1 MKIIDKEL
9 ERIFLEIKQ
18 NKTAGIENL
27 YNKYKKVVYGIAFM
41 ITKNQEDAE
50 DIMQI
55 VFAKIYE
62 LENSKIPINNYASW
76 LYSTTKNET
85 INFLKKKKND
95 ISLDKIYEIPN
106 DNDELNE
113 IIDSIEFNKLI
124 SKVKDKEKEIISL
137 KIVSNFSFQEIA
149 KLLKEPVGTVKW
161 RYYKSIYNLKTILGN
176 LAIFIISS
184 LIGTKALVSN
194 KKIEDISQIEKV
206 EQNSTQ
212 KDNLTN
218 SSVADENIFKDETKN
233 NSIEKIEM
241 FAFGKTVAEALCSY
255 AGENNDNN
263 KDIVIIQDKKIK
275 NENLLND
282 FIEKSNNEEIAT
294 LQINN
299 SSNNNTEIIKLEYV
313 PGENA
318 INNSASENTNSI
330 SENVTV
336 ISKVPNKEWTAEDY
350 QKYYGYYKM
359 TKNDKEE

>member
-1 MKIIDKEL
+1 MKINDKEL

-124 SKVKDKEKEIISL
+124 SKLKDKEKEIISL

-161 RYYKSIYNLKTILGN
+161 RYYKSIYNLKAILGN

-194 KKIEDISQIEKV
+194 KKIKDISQIEKV

-233 NSIEKIEM
+233 
-241 FAFGKTVAEALCSY
+241 
-255 AGENNDNN
+255 
-263 KDIVIIQDKKIK
+263 
-275 NENLLND
+275 
-282 FIEKSNNEEIAT
+282 
-294 LQINN
+294 
-299 SSNNNTEIIKLEYV
+299 SSNEIKKEESISQDINTNTNTNINITQDDNIK
-313 PGENA
+313 A
-318 INNSASENTNSI
+318 QENTIYQEQQNNNYNQYIGYSFLGI
-330 SENVTV
+330 SLIFFIITLYFF
-336 ISKVPNKEWTAEDY
+336 IKYQPKHLKKLSK
-350 QKYYGYYKM
+350 
-359 TKNDKEE
+359 

>member
-1 MKIIDKEL
+1 MKINDKEL
-9 ERIFLEIKQ
+9 GRIFLEIKQ
-18 NKTAGIENL
+18 NKTDGIENL
-27 YNKYKKVVYGIAFM
+27 YNKYKKVVYGVAFM

-124 SKVKDKEKEIISL
+124 SKLKDKEKEIISL

-161 RYYKSIYNLKTILGN
+161 RYYKSIYNLKAILGN

-194 KKIEDISQIEKV
+194 KKIKDISQIEKV

-233 NSIEKIEM
+233 
-241 FAFGKTVAEALCSY
+241 
-255 AGENNDNN
+255 
-263 KDIVIIQDKKIK
+263 
-275 NENLLND
+275 
-282 FIEKSNNEEIAT
+282 
-294 LQINN
+294 
-299 SSNNNTEIIKLEYV
+299 SSNEIKKEESISQDINTNTNTNINITQDDNIK
-313 PGENA
+313 A
-318 INNSASENTNSI
+318 QENTIYQEQQNNNYNQYIGYSFLGI
-330 SENVTV
+330 SLIFFIITLYFF
-336 ISKVPNKEWTAEDY
+336 IKYQPKHLKKLSK
-350 QKYYGYYKM
+350 
-359 TKNDKEE
+359 